1 MNTKMNY
8 KTDGFRPLSIF
19 TYLISIVIVCLSLYT
34 LTKYSGNGYIY
45 VLFTIISNIL
55 LYFGF
60 RKNAIFFD
68 TFIGVFFWLGFWLK
82 LTVSVAFM
90 GGGFNV
96 SIGEF
101 SGSAAAFDRALL
113 VTSCAFFGLIVAS
126 MIREIFLF
134 SYPQRTITDDQQ
146 GLLGFYRNNRM
157 IILISFII
165 LIVTVAVTNAYFVIY
180 QRGTIPQTI
189 LPYGLSGAY
198 KWLLMFGL
206 ATLSAI
212 ILKFEMELTH
222 KPSYLAVILSFM
234 ESLLSNVS
242 LLSRGMLL
250 NVGSLMYGMIR
261 SMKLHKIEVKTRF
274 LLICMI
280 VFVILFA
287 SSVFAVNYIRASSF
301 HDKSELLN
309 DKPELLNDN
318 SLLLKRTGHHTKRLF
333 LDRWVGI
340 EGVMAVSSYPEQGW
354 GLWEEAWKESYTEN
368 DTSFYDNNIITSP
381 YMKIDKTEHHFVS
394 LPGIVAFCFYPG
406 SFMFLFGSMFLVGMM
421 GSAIEVATFKLGGKN
436 IILCSLLAQVVAFR
450 FASFGYV
457 PAQSYL
463 LFGTIFLNLIII
475 FTADK
480 FLVYCSTRKNMMH
493 RS

>member
-8 KTDGFRPLSIF
+8 KIEGFRPLSIF

-45 VLFTIISNIL
+45 VLFTIISTVL

-82 LTVSVAFM
+82 LTVRVAFM
-90 GGGFNV
+90 DGGFYEAVGN
-96 SIGEF
+96 F
-101 SGSAAAFDRALL
+101 NGSAAAFDRALL

-126 MIREIFLF
+126 ISRERFLF
-134 SYPQRTITDDQQ
+134 SYPQKIITDNQQ
-146 GLLGFYRNNRM
+146 GLLAFYRNNRM

-180 QRGTIPQTI
+180 QRGTIPETI
-189 LPYGLSGAY
+189 LPYGLSGVY

-234 ESLLSNVS
+234 ESLLSNIS
-242 LLSRGMLL
+242 LLSRGMIL

-261 SMKLHKIEVKTRF
+261 SMKLHKMEVKIRF
-274 LLICMI
+274 LLISMM

-287 SSVFAVNYIRASSF
+287 SSVFAVNYVRASSF
-301 HDKSELLN
+301 H

-318 SLLLKRTGHHTKRLF
+318 SRLLRNASHSTALLF

-340 EGVMAVSSYPEQGW
+340 EGVMAISSYPEQGW
-354 GLWEEAWKESYTEN
+354 GLWEKAWKESYTEN

-381 YMKIDKTEHHFVS
+381 YIKTDKSEHHFIS

-406 SFMFLFGSMFLVGMM
+406 SFIFLFSSMFLVGML

-450 FASFGYV
+450 LASFGYV

-463 LFGTIFLNLIII
+463 LFGSIFLNLIII

-480 FLVYCSTRKNMMH
+480 FLVYCSTRKNIMH
-493 RS
+493 HR